1 MLLIKRRGGARRKW
15 ISSAKCKNCIH
26 CSFVLWAGLNKE
38 KGLCK
43 WISLSYELWN
53 WHIRYQNLLFLL
65 ISLNEKPAKN
75 SYIQKFWKR
84 SANTNAPPIDSYNQ
98 SNCSFY
104 FRQQLVVFSANTLQN
119 VKILIGVRKGFC
131 FLFFFWLYSY
141 TKLSIIKSV
150 FEFPGMK

>member
-1 MLLIKRRGGARRKW
+1 MQKFA
-15 ISSAKCKNCIH
+15 STVP
-26 CSFVLWAGLNKE
+26 SF
-38 KGLCK
+38 
-43 WISLSYELWN
+43 YELVWTRRRACVSESHSRMN
-53 WHIRYQNLLFLL
+53 FETDIWGIRTFFLL

-119 VKILIGVRKGFC
+119 VKILIGVIKGFC